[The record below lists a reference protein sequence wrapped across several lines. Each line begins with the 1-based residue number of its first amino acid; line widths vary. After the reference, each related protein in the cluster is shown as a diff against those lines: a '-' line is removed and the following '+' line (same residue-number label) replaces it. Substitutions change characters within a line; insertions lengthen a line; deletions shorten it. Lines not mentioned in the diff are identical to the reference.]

1 MIWSDL
7 TARYRLLLGSQS
19 PRRQELLRGLDLPF
33 EQVRLLDVDES
44 YPAGMK
50 PEEIPS
56 FLSRK
61 KAEAY
66 RPQLAEDHLLI
77 TADTLVF
84 LGDEILGKPQDEA
97 EAREML
103 SRLSGQTH
111 QVTTG
116 VTLST
121 LEHAETFQDTAQV
134 SFLPLT
140 AEEIAYYVS
149 HYRPL
154 DKAGAYG
161 IQEWIGYRAIREI
174 RGSFYTVMGLPVHQ
188 LSQYLIQFK

>member
-1 MIWSDL
+1 MIWSSL
-7 TARYRLLLGSQS
+7 TSRYRLLLGSQS

-33 EQVRLLDVDES
+33 SLVRLQEVDES
-44 YPAGMK
+44 YPATMR

-66 RPQLAEDHLLI
+66 RPQLSAGDLLI

-84 LGDEILGKPQDEA
+84 LGDEILGKPADEA
-97 EAREML
+97 DAEAML

-111 QVTTG
+111 HVTTG

-121 LEHAETFQDTAQV
+121 LDYMETFADTAEV

-140 AEEIAYYVS
+140 QEEIHYYVS

-174 RGSFYTVMGLPVHQ
+174 RGSFYTVMGLPVHL
-188 LSQYLIQFK
+188 LSQHLIHFK

>member
-1 MIWSDL
+1 MIWSSL
-7 TARYRLLLGSQS
+7 TSRYRLLLGSQS

-33 EQVRLLDVDES
+33 SLVRLLEVDES
-44 YPAGMK
+44 YPATMR

-66 RPQLAEDHLLI
+66 RPQLSAGDLLI

-84 LGDEILGKPQDEA
+84 LGDEILGKPADEA
-97 EAREML
+97 DAEAML

-111 QVTTG
+111 HVTTG

-121 LEHAETFQDTAQV
+121 LDHMETFADTAEV

-140 AEEIAYYVS
+140 QEEIRYYVS

-174 RGSFYTVMGLPVHQ
+174 RGSFYTVMGLPVHL
-188 LSQYLIQFK
+188 LSQHLIHFK